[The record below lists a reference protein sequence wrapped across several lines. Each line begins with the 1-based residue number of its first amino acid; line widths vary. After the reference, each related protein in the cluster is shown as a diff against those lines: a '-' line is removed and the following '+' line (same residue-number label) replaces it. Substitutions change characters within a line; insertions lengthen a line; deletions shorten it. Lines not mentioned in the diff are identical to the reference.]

1 MRLAFLAATTAM
13 LLSSGA
19 ALAVETPI
27 TFNLINIGGV
37 DPGTNAY
44 KGFTAAA
51 NYWSSVL
58 TTSQPITINLRVG
71 FQSLGPGILGSTGSA
86 RTIQPIINVSN
97 RIAAR
102 NVTSFDASLVR
113 PTLFDGE
120 FGAGTAVNMYT
131 PGYLGVDA
139 DGNNFGIDN
148 ETKVYDTD
156 GGYNASVVAVNTA
169 NARALGY
176 NLGATIDGTVQ
187 FSSDFKFDFNPR
199 NGIMAGTTDFYAVA
213 IHEIGHALGFVSGV
227 DDYDYLGTGGP
238 LADVECFADGSTC
251 SEYPDVQNDWWGSTL
266 DLFRYSEA
274 GRLDWTTETASYF
287 SADGGLTAYQNGLF
301 STGTYNGDGWQA
313 SHWKAP
319 QLPSG
324 QFSCARPKKGIMN
337 PYICSSQEGILTGLD
352 IAAFDAIGYNTNVD
366 LLTYNRSTAQ
376 IAFDLTNVPEP
387 SSWAMLI
394 AGFGLTGAAMRRR
407 RSAAATA

>member
-1 MRLAFLAATTAM
+1 MRFGYLAAATAM

-27 TFNLINIGGV
+27 QFNLINIGGV
-37 DPGTNAY
+37 TPGTSAY
-44 KGFTAAA
+44 NGFNAAA
-51 NYWSSVL
+51 AYWSSVL
-58 TTSQPITINLRVG
+58 TTSSATPITINLQVG

-86 RTIQPIINVSN
+86 RTIQAAINVSN

-102 NVTSFDASLVR
+102 QFSSLDAALVR
-113 PTLFDGE
+113 PTFYDGE
-120 FGAGTAVNMYT
+120 YGAGSALNMYT
-131 PGYLGVDA
+131 PGYTGVDG
-139 DGNNFGIDN
+139 DGNPFGIDN

-156 GGYNASVVAVNTA
+156 GKYNATFIAVNTA

-199 NGIMAGTTDFYAVA
+199 NGITAGTIDFYAVA

-227 DDYDYLGTGGP
+227 DDYDFLGTGGP
-238 LADVECFADGSTC
+238 CGPIDCGLGDPSQDYQAQE
-251 SEYPDVQNDWWGSTL
+251 DWWGSTL

-287 SADGGLTAYQNGLF
+287 SIDGGATAYQNGLF
-301 STGTYNGDGWQA
+301 STGTFNGDGWQA

-319 QLPSG
+319 QLGNG
-324 QFSCARPKKGIMN
+324 QFSCVLAKKGIMN
-337 PYICSSQEGILTGLD
+337 PYICNSAEGVLTGLD
-352 IAAFDAIGYNTNVD
+352 VAAFDAIGYNTNVD
-366 LLTYNRSTAQ
+366 LLTYNKTTGQ
-376 IAFDLTNVPEP
+376 IAFELTNVPEP

-407 RSAAATA
+407 RTAVAA

>member
-1 MRLAFLAATTAM
+1 MRLGYLAAATAM

-19 ALAVETPI
+19 ALAVQTPI
-27 TFNLINIGGV
+27 QFNLINIGGV

-58 TTSQPITINLRVG
+58 TTTSAAPITINLQVG

-86 RTIQPIINVSN
+86 RTIRAAVNVSN
-97 RIAAR
+97 RIATFG
-102 NVTSFDASLVR
+102 NTSLDAALVR
-113 PTLFDGE
+113 PTLYDGE
-120 FGAGTAVNMYT
+120 YGAGTALNMYT
-131 PGYLGVDA
+131 PGYTGEDGGVP
-139 DGNNFGIDN
+139 FGINN

-156 GGYNASVVAVNTA
+156 GKYNATFIAVNTA
-169 NARALGY
+169 NARAIGYDLGS
-176 NLGATIDGTVQ
+176 TIDGTIQ

-227 DDYDYLGTGGP
+227 DDYDFLGTGGP
-238 LADVECFADGSTC
+238 AATEDCGGFQCQDYLAQE
-251 SEYPDVQNDWWGSTL
+251 DWWGTTL

-287 SADGGLTAYQNGLF
+287 SIDGGVTAYQDGLL
-301 STGTYNGDGWQA
+301 STGSFNGDGWQA

-319 QLPSG
+319 QVEVDGELF
-324 QFSCARPKKGIMN
+324 FSCARDKKGIMN
-337 PYICSSQEGILTGLD
+337 PYICSGREGVLTGLD
-352 IAAFDAIGYNTNVD
+352 LAAFDAIGYNTNVN
-366 LLTYNRSTAQ
+366 LLTYNKTTAQ

-407 RSAAATA
+407 RTAVAA